1 MKKRWA
7 VDTGCGRTFYCY
19 TDGGAKEAV
28 RMVESV
34 STGPSGPANGKQVDG
49 AVQVKRP
56 VPPFTAREPDER
68 DVAKYEDD
76 SRKAPGA

>member
-34 STGPSGPANGKQVDG
+34 STGSTGPANG
-49 AVQVKRP
+49 KRP

-68 DVAKYEDD
+68 DVAKYGDD
-76 SRKAPGA
+76 YRKAPGA